1 MIVKIPIAMLL
12 ALTTVMGR
20 AQDVTQPP
28 ADATVRYVTKG
39 VGVQIYACTAKAGS
53 YVWVLQEP
61 QADLLDAKTFA
72 PLGTHSKGP
81 TWTWSDGSSITG
93 KVLQQQPSP
102 DATANIP
109 WLLLQTQSSGG
120 NGALSNIAYV
130 RRSDTDGG
138 VAATTGCNGQMV
150 GATSKIPYKA
160 TYTFYSKSK

>member
-1 MIVKIPIAMLL
+1 MIVKIPIAVLL
-12 ALTTVMGR
+12 SLASVTSR
-20 AQDVTQPP
+20 AQDLTRPP
-28 ADATVRYVTKG
+28 ADAVVRYSTQG
-39 VGVQIYACTAKAGS
+39 VGVQIYACTAKDGN
-53 YVWVLQEP
+53 YVWALQEP
-61 QADLLDAKTFA
+61 QADLLDAKTFS

-102 DATANIP
+102 DAAANIP

-120 NGALSNIAYV
+120 NGALNDIAYV

-138 VAATTGCNGQMV
+138 VAAKTGCNAQLV
-150 GATSKIPYKA
+150 GATAKIPYKA